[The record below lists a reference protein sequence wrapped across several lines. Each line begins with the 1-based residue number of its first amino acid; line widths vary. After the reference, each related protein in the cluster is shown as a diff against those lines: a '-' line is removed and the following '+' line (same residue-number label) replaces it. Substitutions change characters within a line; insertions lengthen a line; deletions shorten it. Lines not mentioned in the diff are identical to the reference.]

1 MRDYIVEMIATSKK
15 QMIVTA
21 ESAEEVGKAV
31 ELIIKNTNMVTFN
44 NEDVACIEV
53 EIAPKEETD
62 YADCDVHIDEIDM
75 NKKWKNNQV

>member
-31 ELIIKNTNMVTFN
+31 ELIIRNTNMVTFN
-44 NEDVACIEV
+44 NEDVAHDRESF
-53 EIAPKEETD
+53 
-62 YADCDVHIDEIDM
+62 HIDHQREPL
-75 NKKWKNNQV
+75 

>member
-31 ELIIKNTNMVTFN
+31 ELIIRNTNMVTFN

-62 YADCDVHIDEIDM
+62 YSDSDVHIGEV
-75 NKKWKNNQV
+75 NLKE